1 MCSCVEFGRLGCTCI
16 ILSSGADCRFGSS
29 MIQNGRQLIF
39 AHPPTL
45 IGLGLRWSSL
55 VLLGLRVYATT
66 SRRGSDPLSA
76 GGYPFP
82 RSDMSERWEP
92 FTSCRF
98 LEVLP
103 KHYPRVSGLPSK
115 ERTLSSCVSEAR
127 KSESRAVSV

>member
-1 MCSCVEFGRLGCTCI
+1 
-16 ILSSGADCRFGSS
+16 

-39 AHPPTL
+39 AHLPTL
-45 IGLGLRWSSL
+45 IGLGLLWSYL

-76 GGYPFP
+76 GGYPLA

-92 FTSCRF
+92 FASCRC

-103 KHYPRVSGLPSK
+103 KHYPRVSGFAFK
-115 ERTLSSCVSEAR
+115 ELNSEQLC
-127 KSESRAVSV
+127 